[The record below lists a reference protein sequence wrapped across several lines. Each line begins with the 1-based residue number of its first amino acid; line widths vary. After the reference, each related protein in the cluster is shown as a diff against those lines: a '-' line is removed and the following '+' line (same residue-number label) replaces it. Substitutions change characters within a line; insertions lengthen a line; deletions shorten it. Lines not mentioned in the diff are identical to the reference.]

1 MEWMK
6 RALHHEKLGLSD
18 DAVLQMYRL
27 MLTARRIDDRMFAL
41 NRQGRV
47 PFVVGS
53 SGHEAIQVASV
64 FALDRE
70 HDWLLP
76 YYRDM
81 GVALAWGTTPRDVF
95 LAVFAR
101 KDDPMSGG
109 RQLPNHWSDPAGR
122 ILTQSSAI
130 ATQYPHAVG
139 IAQALKL
146 DGRPGVVVVYGGEG
160 STSEGD
166 WHEAMNFAGV
176 HRLPIVFVI
185 ENNQYAISVP
195 SSEGVAGSISKRAEG
210 YGMSGYLI
218 DGNDPLV
225 VYQAVKKAA
234 DEARRGLGAS
244 LIEAE
249 TYRYYAHTSDD
260 DDRLY
265 RSREEVEDWRR
276 HDPVVTL
283 KQYLIEERFLS
294 DADENR
300 IER

>member
-6 RALHHEKLGLSD
+6 RALHHDQLGLSD
-18 DAVLQMYRL
+18 KAVLEMYRL

-81 GVALAWGTTPRDVF
+81 GVALAWGTPPLDVF
-95 LAVFAR
+95 LGVFAR
-101 KDDPMSGG
+101 KTDPFSGG
-109 RQLPNHWSDPAGR
+109 RQLPNHWSDPRGR
-122 ILTQSSAI
+122 IFTQSSAI

-146 DGRPGVVVVYGGEG
+146 EGRPGIVVVYGGEG

-166 WHEAMNFAGV
+166 WHEAMNFAGI
-176 HRLPIVFVI
+176 HRLPVVFII

-195 SSEGVAGSISKRAEG
+195 SSEGVAGSISGRAEG
-210 YGMSGYLI
+210 YGMKGYLI

-234 DEARRGLGAS
+234 DEARPRIRGEPDRGRDLS
-244 LIEAE
+244 LL
-249 TYRYYAHTSDD
+249 RPH
-260 DDRLY
+260 L
-265 RSREEVEDWRR
+265 
-276 HDPVVTL
+276 
-283 KQYLIEERFLS
+283 
-294 DADENR
+294 
-300 IER
+300 